1 MGENSKIAWTDHTF
15 NPWWGCTKVS
25 PGCANCYAESF
36 AKRTG
41 LAWGPSAERRFF
53 TDKHWS
59 EPLKWDAAA
68 RKVGEMHRV
77 FVASMADVFE
87 NRPEL
92 VEPRTRLF
100 ALIERTPNL
109 AWLLLT
115 KRPGNIE
122 EMVPREWHD
131 GLPPN
136 MWVGTTVEN
145 QASADER
152 IPVLLSV
159 PARVRF
165 LSCEPLLGPVD
176 LGEWIRADPDG
187 APVTG
192 IDWVITGAE
201 SGPRARPMNEA
212 WVRALRD
219 QCDDAGISFFYKQ
232 RIEGGRKVEVPEL
245 DGRRW
250 EEVPV

>member
-1 MGENSKIAWTDHTF
+1 VGENSKIAWTDHTF

-41 LAWGPSAERRFF
+41 LAWGPQAERRFF
-53 TDKHWS
+53 TDKHWT
-59 EPLKWDAAA
+59 EPVKWDAAA
-68 RKVGEMHRV
+68 RKVRELHRV

-87 NRPEL
+87 DRPEL
-92 VEPRTRLF
+92 VAPRARLF
-100 ALIERTPNL
+100 ALIDQTPNL

-122 EMVPREWHD
+122 EMVPREWHAA
-131 GLPPN
+131 LPPN
-136 MWVGTTVEN
+136 VWAGTTVEN
-145 QASADER
+145 QAMADER

-165 LSCEPLLGPVD
+165 LSCEPLLGPVS
-176 LGEWIRADPDG
+176 IRGGVGNLEPR
-187 APVTG
+187 VH
-192 IDWVITGAE
+192 WVIAGAE
-201 SGPRARPMNEA
+201 SGPRARPMSED
-212 WVRALRD
+212 WVRRIRD
-219 QCDDAGISFFYKQ
+219 ECAGRASFFYKQ

-250 EEVPV
+250 EEVPAS